1 MNRLQLFPLTTKIEN
16 DALTIAGH
24 SLTSLAEQYGTPLYV
39 YDRTTMDLAAREYVD
54 ALASHYPAPASVT
67 YAGKAFLCTALAQW
81 TQMHGLF
88 VDCTGEGEI
97 GIAAAGNVPREKM
110 LVHGVNK
117 SAADLKI
124 ALEHAGT
131 VVVDNL
137 TELARLSEL
146 VRSHGSAVP
155 DLWLRLLPGMAV
167 DTHHLHTQ
175 TGQHDSKFGMT
186 REEILEAAQ
195 VCSSNHLPLKGI
207 HFHQGSNFRDPEPLI
222 PAIEMAL
229 ELAQEIGFSG
239 D

>member
-39 YDRTTMDLAAREYVD
+39 YDRTTMDLAAREYAD

-81 TQMHGLF
+81 TQIHGLF

-97 GIAAAGNVPREKM
+97 GVAVAGKVPSEKV

-117 SAADLKI
+117 SMNDLKI
-124 ALEHAGT
+124 ALKRAGT
-131 VVVDNL
+131 IVVDNL
-137 TELARLSEL
+137 VELERLSEL
-146 VRSHGSAVP
+146 LQNHRSSP
-155 DLWLRLLPGMAV
+155 PNLWLRLLPGVAV
-167 DTHHLHTQ
+167 DTHHIHTQ

-186 REEILEAAQ
+186 REEMLIAAQ
-195 VCSSNHLPLKGI
+195 VCKANLLPMKGI
-207 HFHQGSNFRDPEPLI
+207 H
-222 PAIEMAL
+222 
-229 ELAQEIGFSG
+229 
-239 D
+239 